1 MISRFFANWL
11 SEIARSLFYVIA
23 DQLAAIVQ
31 NRKLLVAEI
40 PETRDSLILRL
51 RDPQNHE
58 AWSEFVE
65 IYRPV
70 IYRSAILR
78 GLQHADALDLVQ
90 TVLLSVTGSID
101 KWERSH
107 ANVKFRHWLLTVA
120 RNATINA
127 LKRLQTHQLC
137 TGSPLEEVPD
147 VSTPDDLATERS
159 LDLEYRRQLYLRASD
174 QVRTQ
179 VHHETWRAFE
189 LSSVR
194 ALSIAEV
201 AAELGKPLGSVY
213 AARSRVMKKLL
224 AAVAQLEGAE

>member
-1 MISRFFANWL
+1 M
-11 SEIARSLFYVIA
+11 
-23 DQLAAIVQ
+23 
-31 NRKLLVAEI
+31 AEL
-40 PETRDSLILRL
+40 PETRDSLILKL
-51 RDPQNHE
+51 RDPRNHE

-70 IYRSAILR
+70 IYRSAIRR

-90 TVLLSVTGSID
+90 IVLVSVSCSID

-127 LKRLQTHQLC
+127 LKRLHTHQLC
-137 TGSPLEEVPD
+137 TGSPLAEIPD
-147 VSTPDDLATERS
+147 VSSPEDQSTENS
-159 LDLEYRRQLYLRASD
+159 LDVEYRRQLYLRASD
-174 QVRTQ
+174 QVKTQ
-179 VHHETWRAFE
+179 VHPETWKAFE

-194 ALSIAEV
+194 ALSISEV
-201 AAELGKPLGSVY
+201 AAELGKPLGSIY
-213 AARSRVMKKLL
+213 ASRSRVMKKLM